1 MALSLAS
8 DGARPASRG
17 RSLSAE
23 SLMRAF
29 ADIVKVILVLV
40 SQTVKDLLLV
50 GFIVESFNLQVYV
63 NLNKK

>member
-1 MALSLAS
+1 
-8 DGARPASRG
+8 
-17 RSLSAE
+17 
-23 SLMRAF
+23 MRAF